1 VVGEVRRG
9 VITVVVGIEE
19 GDEVVREG
27 GVEGEV
33 REMGRGDTGL
43 GAWRIGWLTGATRDL
58 LA

>member
-1 VVGEVRRG
+1 VRRG

-27 GVEGEV
+27 GVEEGEV

-43 GAWRIGWLTGATRDL
+43 GAWRVGSLAGATRDL